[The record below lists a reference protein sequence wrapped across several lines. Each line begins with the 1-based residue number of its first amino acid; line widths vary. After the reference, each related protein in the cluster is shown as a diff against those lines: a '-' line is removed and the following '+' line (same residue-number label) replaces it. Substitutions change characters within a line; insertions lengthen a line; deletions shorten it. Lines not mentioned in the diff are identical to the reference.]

1 MMHPDT
7 EVRFISHAIGYGVFA
22 LRTIPR
28 GTITWMPDPLDQ
40 KFTRDEVERL
50 PPLCR
55 QAVYRYKYIDPAGMY
70 VLCWDHGRYV
80 NHSCDPNCLSAGF
93 QFEFA
98 IRQIAPDE
106 QLTDEYCLSNPEE
119 PMECHCGSPR
129 CRGRI
134 SRDDMQQAM
143 ATWDSRVAESFGY
156 IGKVDQP
163 LWPLSDNAAEIE
175 AVLRGELPI
184 PSCAFHQ
191 VRE

>member
-7 EVRFISHAIGYGVFA
+7 EVRFISETLGYGVFA

-28 GTITWMPDPLDQ
+28 GTITWITDPLDL
-40 KFTRDEVERL
+40 KFTRDQLELL

-55 QAVYRYKYIDPAGMY
+55 QAVDHYGYIDPAGQY
-70 VLCWDHGRYV
+70 VLCWDHGKYV
-80 NHSCDPNCLSAGF
+80 NHSCDPNCLSAGY

-98 IRQIAPDE
+98 IRQIDPNE
-106 QLTDEYCLSNPEE
+106 QLTDEYGLLNRED
-119 PMECHCGSPR
+119 PMDCHCGSPR

-134 SRDDMQQAM
+134 SRDDIQHAM
-143 ATWDSRVAESFGY
+143 AAWDSIVAESFDY

-163 LWPLSDNAAEIE
+163 LWPLSTDAAEIE

-184 PSCAFHQ
+184 PSCAYLQ